1 MFSRTPNETRREFEQ
16 VALPQADAL
25 FNFAVKMTRN
35 RRDAED
41 LVQDAYM
48 RAFRFFHRFEPG
60 TNIRAWLFRILKNT
74 YINNYRKVQRTP
86 DHVDWAQVE
95 EFYDTVTP
103 IDLLK
108 RHKNPEELLLEN
120 GVDGRIQEAIGELPE
135 EYRAVVLLNF
145 VEEMSYREIAQILEI
160 PMGTVMSRLHRGR
173 KFLKKRLHD
182 FADEQGLLADSEDRA
197 DQVDEAAGSSNDSS
211 TGQDQI
217 VTLEEYRRR
226 AGNK

>member
-1 MFSRTPNETRREFEQ
+1 MFSRTPDQTRQEFEQ

-25 FNFAVKMTRN
+25 YNFAVKMTRN

-48 RAFRFFHRFEPG
+48 RAFRFFHRFEQG

-103 IDLLK
+103 DDLLK
-108 RHKNPEELLLEN
+108 RHKNPEELLLES
-120 GVDGRIQEAIGELPE
+120 GIDGRIQQAIADLPE

-145 VEEMSYREIAQILEI
+145 VEEMSYREIAEVLEI

-173 KFLKKRLHD
+173 KFLQKQLHD
-182 FADEQGLLADSEDRA
+182 FAADSGAIPGSEKKDG
-197 DQVDEAAGSSNDSS
+197 QVVALD
-211 TGQDQI
+211 
-217 VTLEEYRRR
+217 EYRRR
-226 AGNK
+226 AGSE

>member
-1 MFSRTPNETRREFEQ
+1 MFSRTPDETRQEFEQ

-25 FNFAVKMTRN
+25 YNFAVKMTRN

-41 LVQDAYM
+41 LVQDAFM

-86 DHVDWAQVE
+86 DQVDWAQVE

-103 IDLLK
+103 DDLLK
-108 RHKNPEELLLEN
+108 RHKNPEELLLES
-120 GVDGRIQEAIGELPE
+120 GVDGRIEQAIAELPE

-145 VEEMSYREIAQILEI
+145 VEEMSYREIAEVLEI

-173 KFLKKRLHD
+173 KFLQKHLHD
-182 FADEQGLLADSEDRA
+182 FAEENGLLPDGKTEKQIAG
-197 DQVDEAAGSSNDSS
+197 AAKGTIVAMKDYRHRTGS
-211 TGQDQI
+211 
-217 VTLEEYRRR
+217 
-226 AGNK
+226 K